1 MSGSLLGKLAL
12 VTGSGSGIGR
22 ATCQILAR
30 EGATIISADVNLD
43 KAKETTKDLSK
54 NNQLDNLSVKLD
66 VHEAASVNEVL
77 SKVLETYRKPPTIIV
92 NSAGITRDNF
102 LLELSQQDFDDVINV
117 NLRGT
122 FLVVQTFAKAIVSN
136 NINEGSIINIASIVG
151 KYGNIG
157 QANYC
162 ASKAGVELLTK
173 VASKEFGRYGIR
185 CNVVLPGFINSPMTS
200 TIPDK
205 VKDKFLKM
213 ISLKRFGDPEEIAE
227 VITFLASDKSRYV
240 NGASIEVTGGF

>member
-1 MSGSLLGKLAL
+1 MSGLLLGKLAL

-22 ATCQILAR
+22 ATCRILAK
-30 EGATIISADVNLD
+30 EGATVISADVNLES
-43 KAKETTKDLSK
+43 AKQSTKDLK
-54 NNQLDNLSVKLD
+54 RNNDLEHAFFKLD
-66 VHEAASVNEVL
+66 VKESSDVTEILNR
-77 SKVLETYRKPPTIIV
+77 VLEKYKKPPTIIV

-102 LLELSQQDFDDVINV
+102 LLQLSQQDFDDVINV

-122 FLVVQTFAKAIVSN
+122 FFVVQTFAKSIIEHK
-136 NINEGSIINIASIVG
+136 INGASIINIASIVG

-185 CNVVLPGFINSPMTS
+185 CNSVLPGFIQSPMTKV
-200 TIPDK
+200 IPDK
-205 VKDKFLKM
+205 VKEKFVKM
-213 ISLKRFGDPEEIAE
+213 ISLGRFGDAEEVAE
-227 VITFLASDKSRYV
+227 VISFLASDKSRYV